1 MAVLL
6 LVVAVLATVVLALG
20 TASAVLSLFLRVM
33 SKLR

>member
-1 MAVLL
+1 MAYLL
-6 LVVAVLATVVLALG
+6 LLAAVILTLALALG